1 MEEIMKLEDK
11 KVYDTEDVASICE
24 CSISKAYKIIRALN
38 NKLIQNGTPAES
50 IIAGKVSKK
59 FFHEIMKI

>member
-1 MEEIMKLEDK
+1 MEEK
-11 KVYDTEDVASICE
+11 KVYDTRDVANICE

-38 NKLIQNGTPAES
+38 EKIIQSGAPAES
-50 IIAGKVSKK
+50 VIAGKVSKK

>member
-1 MEEIMKLEDK
+1 MDTENKKL
-11 KVYDTEDVASICE
+11 YDTKEVASICE

-38 NKLIQNGTPAES
+38 DKLIQSGTPAES

>member
-50 IIAGKVSKK
+50 IIAGKN
-59 FFHEIMKI
+59 

>member
-1 MEEIMKLEDK
+1 MELDNK
-11 KVYDTEDVASICE
+11 KVYDTQDVANICE

-38 NKLIQNGTPAES
+38 NKLIENGAPEES
-50 IIAGKVSKK
+50 IVAGKISKK

>member
-1 MEEIMKLEDK
+1 MEEK
-11 KVYDTEDVASICE
+11 KVYDTREVANMCE

-38 NKLIQNGTPAES
+38 DKLIENGAPEES
-50 IIAGKVSKK
+50 IIAGKISKK